1 MKRRDFLRAALG
13 TGAAM
18 SGAGCLGLGGGN
30 GNEEDDQVGHRI
42 TDEGGEGQY
51 LLNRID
57 FVDQAGTLGQVDH
70 MSNDQEVDNLVNSY
84 SEGDWEEMDD
94 NDLEVAERILNE
106 NDASVEEIR
115 PWVEDALNRDLDEMD
130 TEGVDAPPGPEEP
143 DERALIYGI
152 GRGIS
157 DETLI
162 SNSVDAAETIKP
174 LAQKFASEY
183 LDNEFFDAWISS
195 ATLPAT
201 NGRFT
206 HLPITVAYSTE
217 NGFNV
222 DYIEDGVPSTPGL
235 PGDDSSIRGTG
246 ESVYS
251 DPDELEYVASFE
263 YGKALEA
270 ADQGLIEQEDG
281 GVGDEIHPTRAIS
294 TALLGDLWSIVDS
307 TRNDLSYENGPP
319 NGIVTHVSKEFGR
332 SIGEAIN
339 NPNAEKMQYMENVG
353 RGIQLFY
360 ENKDL
365 RSNLAVGG
373 TLEQPDFYEFPDGM
387 KDKLWNFEYDDLSQL
402 EG

>member
-1 MKRRDFLRAALG
+1 MKRRRFLQTTGLAGLASLSGCAGILEGKDDDGYAGEPADMEEMKPENLFRVDF
-13 TGAAM
+13 
-18 SGAGCLGLGGGN
+18 
-30 GNEEDDQVGHRI
+30 H
-42 TDEGGEGQY
+42 
-51 LLNRID
+51 
-57 FVDQAGTLGQVDH
+57 DQADNLGQLDRGDTE
-70 MSNDQEVDNLVNSY
+70 SEADDIVNNH
-84 SEGDWEEMDD
+84 SEGEWQEMDN
-94 NDLEVAERILNE
+94 NDLGVAERILSN
-106 NDASVEEIR
+106 NDSSIEEIR
-115 PWVEDALNRDLDEMD
+115 PWVEDALNRNLDEMD
-130 TEGVDAPPGPEEP
+130 TQGVDAPPGPEEP

-174 LAQKFASEY
+174 LAQKFNSEY

-206 HLPITVAYSTE
+206 HLPVTTAYSAE

-235 PGDDSSIRGTG
+235 PDDDSSIRAAG

-251 DPDELEYVASFE
+251 DLDELEYVASFE

-270 ADQGLIEQEDG
+270 ADQGLIEQEEG

-307 TRNDLSYENGPP
+307 TRNDLSYEKGPP

-332 SIGEAIN
+332 SVDEAVD
-339 NPNAEKMQYMENVG
+339 NPDAEKMQYMENVG
-353 RGIQLFY
+353 RGVQLFY
-360 ENKDL
+360 EEHDL
-365 RSNLAVGG
+365 RTNLAVGG
-373 TLEQPDFYEFPDGM
+373 TLEEPEFYEFSDGL
-387 KDKLWNFEYDDLSQL
+387 KEKLWNFEYDSLAEL

>member
-1 MKRRDFLRAALG
+1 MKRRDFMKGL
-13 TGAAM
+13 GAA
-18 SGAGCLGLGGGN
+18 GAAGLAGCSQTKGG
-30 GNEEDDQVGHRI
+30 EDDEDNDIGHHI
-42 TDEGGEGQY
+42 TDESGGGEFVI
-51 LLNRID
+51 NRID
-57 FVDQAGTLGQVDH
+57 FIDQAGTLGQVDH
-70 MSNDQEVDNLVNSY
+70 MSNDQDADDLVNEY
-84 SEGDWEEMDD
+84 SEEQWEEMND
-94 NDLEVAERILNE
+94 NDLEVAESILSE
-106 NDASVEEIR
+106 NDSSVEEIR
-115 PWVEDALNRDLDEMD
+115 PWVEDALNRNLDEMD
-130 TEGVDAPPGPEEP
+130 TEGIDSPPGPEEP

-174 LAQKFASEY
+174 LAEKFASEY
-183 LDNEFFDAWISS
+183 LENEFFNAWISS

-206 HLPITVAYSTE
+206 HLPITAAYSTE
-217 NGFNV
+217 KGFNV
-222 DYIEDGVPSTPGL
+222 DYIEDGVPSSPGL
-235 PGDDSSIRGTG
+235 PSDDSSIRGAG

-270 ADQGLIEQEDG
+270 ADQGLIEQEGG

-294 TALLGDLWSIVDS
+294 TALLADLWNMVDS

-332 SIGEAIN
+332 SVDEAVN
-339 NPNAEKMQYMENVG
+339 NPDAEKAQYMENIG
-353 RGIQLFY
+353 RGVQLFY
-360 ENKDL
+360 EERDL
-365 RSNLAVGG
+365 RTNLAVGG
-373 TLEQPDFYEFPDGM
+373 TLEEPEFYQFPDPM
-387 KDKLWNFEYDDLSQL
+387 KETLWNFEYDSLSEL